1 MEAGGINL
9 PGAKDLVFI
18 KSLSTAEGGKIS
30 LRPGDL
36 IQARVVAFSEGSTIL
51 NIGGT
56 RIPASTKL
64 ALNPGDMISLMVLE
78 LGSNKVVFKQ
88 LTDTGRSYAT
98 AKYTKDA
105 LIEHLLKNAGL
116 KGADLKNAV
125 DILKGFRIDTGRD
138 LAHLE
143 KIITG
148 FLARENGDDAVNF
161 NRLSSK
167 LSELVV
173 KSSDTKEI
181 AVNIK
186 AMIEALSHEANL
198 VSYLEKGSANLE
210 SFKMSLLQAQSA
222 LQNSLALATNEA
234 MSSLKASIAKVL
246 DLLNAVEI
254 LNLPVDSQSERFI
267 YLPLPVKVGQEVRTA
282 EIKIYA
288 RGSGSRD
295 KQGKNSSFTVA
306 FAMDMPSLGK
316 TRALLEVVDKYINFS
331 LSVEGRGAL
340 VEAKSRLDELKR
352 SFEDLG
358 YEVGRMAVTE
368 IREEEQRS
376 LVEEKL
382 GVKLEGIDF
391 KA

>member
-30 LRPGDL
+30 LKPGDL
-36 IQARVVAFSEGSTIL
+36 IQARVVAFSKGSTIL

-56 RIPASTKL
+56 RIPASTNL
-64 ALNPGDMISLMVLE
+64 DLNPGDMISLMVLE

-88 LTDTGRSYAT
+88 LSDTGRSRVT
-98 AKYTKDA
+98 AKYTKDT
-105 LIEHLLKNAGL
+105 LIEHLLRNAGL
-116 KGADLKNAV
+116 KGADLENAV

-148 FLARENGDDAVNF
+148 FLARENGDDAAF
-161 NRLSSK
+161 NRLSTK

-173 KSSDTKEI
+173 KSSGSKEI

-186 AMIEALSHEANL
+186 AMVEALSHEANL
-198 VSYLEKGSANLE
+198 ISYLEKGSANLE

-254 LNLPVDSQSERFI
+254 LNLPVDSQPERFI

-288 RGSGSRD
+288 RGPGSKE

-306 FAMDMPSLGK
+306 FAMEMPSLGK
-316 TRALLEVVDKYINFS
+316 TRAVLEAVDKYINFA
-331 LSVEGRGAL
+331 LSVKGREAL
-340 VEAKSRLDELKR
+340 VEAKSQLDELKR

-368 IREEEQRS
+368 IHEEEQRS
-376 LVEEKL
+376 LIEEKL